1 MKKLSIYYGC
11 HIVVNIALLII
22 FSAYVELH
30 LLSVLPVF
38 LIVLMF
44 FQATLFKTNA
54 KNDTIGDTAYS
65 VGNTVRLTE
74 EEQECQYSYLRHSF
88 LFCVPFEIP
97 LIFFLSSYWKLF
109 GIIPYI
115 LAYIIGSIVFKLK
128 KGQEIQNRII
138 KEKKEL
144 EEQIKREEMGLK

>member
-11 HIVVNIALLII
+11 HIVANIALLII

-44 FQATLFKTNA
+44 FQATLLKTNA

>member
-1 MKKLSIYYGC
+1 MKKLSVYYGC

-22 FSAYVELH
+22 FSAYIELH

-38 LIVLMF
+38 LMVLMF
-44 FQATLFKTNA
+44 FQATLFKANA

-74 EEQECQYSYLRHSF
+74 EEQAIQYSYLRHSF
-88 LFCVPFEIP
+88 LFCVPFEIT

>member
-11 HIVVNIALLII
+11 HIVANIALLII

-74 EEQECQYSYLRHSF
+74 EEQACQYSYLRHSF

>member
-22 FSAYVELH
+22 FSTYIELH

-44 FQATLFKTNA
+44 FQATLFKANA

-65 VGNTVRLTE
+65 VGNTIRLTE
-74 EEQECQYSYLRHSF
+74 EEQAIQYSYLRHSF

-97 LIFFLSSYWKLF
+97 LIFFLFSYWKLF

>member
-38 LIVLMF
+38 LIALMF
-44 FQATLFKTNA
+44 FQATLFKANA
-54 KNDTIGDTAYS
+54 KNDTVGDTAYS

-74 EEQECQYSYLRHSF
+74 EELECQYSYLKHSF
-88 LFCVPFEIP
+88 LVCIPFELP
-97 LIFFLSSYWKLF
+97 LIFFFHSYWKLL
-109 GIIPYI
+109 GMVPYI
-115 LAYIIGSIVFKLK
+115 LAYIIGGIVFKLK
-128 KGQEIQNRII
+128 KGKEIQDRVI

-144 EEQIKREEMGLK
+144 EEQIRREEMGLK

>member
-22 FSAYVELH
+22 FSAYIELH

-44 FQATLFKTNA
+44 FQATLFKANA

-65 VGNTVRLTE
+65 VGNTIRLTE
-74 EEQECQYSYLRHSF
+74 EEQAIQYSYLRHSF

-115 LAYIIGSIVFKLK
+115 LAYIIGSIVFKLN

>member
-97 LIFFLSSYWKLF
+97 LIFFLPSYWKLF

-128 KGQEIQNRII
+128 YGQEIQNRII

-144 EEQIKREEMGLK
+144 EEQIGWEEMGLK

>member
-22 FSAYVELH
+22 FSAYIELH
-30 LLSVLPVF
+30 ILSVLPVF

-44 FQATLFKTNA
+44 FQATLFWANA

-65 VGNTVRLTE
+65 IGNAVRLTE
-74 EEQECQYSYLRHSF
+74 EEQAIQYSYLRHSF

>member
-74 EEQECQYSYLRHSF
+74 EEQECQYSHLRHSF

-97 LIFFLSSYWKLF
+97 LIFFLPSYWKLF

-144 EEQIKREEMGLK
+144 EEQIGWEEMGLK

>member
-1 MKKLSIYYGC
+1 MKKLSVYYGC

-22 FSAYVELH
+22 FSAYLELH
-30 LLSVLPVF
+30 LLSFLPVF
-38 LIVLMF
+38 LIVLMI
-44 FQATLFKTNA
+44 FQATLFNLDT
-54 KNDTIGDTAYS
+54 KNDTVGDTAYS

>member
-22 FSAYVELH
+22 FNAYIELH

-38 LIVLMF
+38 LMVLMF
-44 FQATLFKTNA
+44 FQATLFKANA

-74 EEQECQYSYLRHSF
+74 EEQAIQYSYLRHSF

-115 LAYIIGSIVFKLK
+115 LAYIIGSIVFKLR

>member
-11 HIVVNIALLII
+11 HIVANIALLII

-30 LLSVLPVF
+30 LLSVLPAF

-54 KNDTIGDTAYS
+54 KNDTIGDNAYS

-97 LIFFLSSYWKLF
+97 LIFFLPSYWKLF

-128 KGQEIQNRII
+128 YGQEIQNRII

-144 EEQIKREEMGLK
+144 EEQIRWEEMGLK

>member
-22 FSAYVELH
+22 FSAYIELH

-38 LIVLMF
+38 LMALMF
-44 FQATLFKTNA
+44 FQATLFKANA

-74 EEQECQYSYLRHSF
+74 EEQAIQYSYLRHSF

>member
-11 HIVVNIALLII
+11 HIVANSALLII

>member
-38 LIVLMF
+38 LIVLML

-97 LIFFLSSYWKLF
+97 LIFFLPSYWKLF

-128 KGQEIQNRII
+128 KGQGIQNRII

-144 EEQIKREEMGLK
+144 EEQIRLEEMGLK

>member
-38 LIVLMF
+38 LMVLMF
-44 FQATLFKTNA
+44 FQATLFKANA

-74 EEQECQYSYLRHSF
+74 EEQAIQYSYLRHSF

-97 LIFFLSSYWKLF
+97 LIFFLSSYWKLL
-109 GIIPYI
+109 GLIPYI

>member
-1 MKKLSIYYGC
+1 
-11 HIVVNIALLII
+11 
-22 FSAYVELH
+22 
-30 LLSVLPVF
+30 
-38 LIVLMF
+38 
-44 FQATLFKTNA
+44 QATLFKTNA

-144 EEQIKREEMGLK
+144 EEQIKREETGLK

>member
-11 HIVVNIALLII
+11 HIIANIALLII

-30 LLSVLPVF
+30 LLSVLPAF

-97 LIFFLSSYWKLF
+97 LIFFLPSYWKLF

-128 KGQEIQNRII
+128 YGQEIQNRII

-144 EEQIKREEMGLK
+144 EEQIRWEEMGLK

>member
-11 HIVVNIALLII
+11 HIVVNIALLI
-22 FSAYVELH
+22 FFNAYIELH

-44 FQATLFKTNA
+44 FQATLFKENA

-74 EEQECQYSYLRHSF
+74 EEQAIQYSYLRHSF

>member
-1 MKKLSIYYGC
+1 MKKLSIYYGF

>member
-11 HIVVNIALLII
+11 HIVANIALLII

-97 LIFFLSSYWKLF
+97 LVFFLPSYWKLF

-144 EEQIKREEMGLK
+144 EEQIRWEEMGLK

>member
-1 MKKLSIYYGC
+1 MKKLCIYYGC
-11 HIVVNIALLII
+11 HIAVNIALLIV
-22 FSAYVELH
+22 FSAYIELH
-30 LLSVLPVF
+30 ILSVLPVF
-38 LIVLMF
+38 LIALMF
-44 FQATLFKTNA
+44 FQTTLFKANSN
-54 KNDTIGDTAYS
+54 NDAVGDTAYS

-97 LIFFLSSYWKLF
+97 LIFFLPLYWKLL

-115 LAYIIGSIVFKLK
+115 LAYIIGSIVFKLR

-144 EEQIKREEMGLK
+144 EEQIRREEMGLK